1 MSAEDREPLSTT
13 LSPAP
18 VPAGAVFLSYASE
31 DADAAERMAT
41 ALASAGIQVWLD
53 KSELRG
59 GDAWDRQIRQQI
71 HDCRLFIALISA
83 HTEARDE
90 GYFRREWKLAVDRT
104 HDMAEKRTFI
114 VPVVVDGTSER
125 GASVP
130 DKFRELQWTR
140 LPGGDTPPAFVQRV
154 RRLLSPEAPSARVAR
169 PVSGLPTPV
178 RQPVASVA
186 GALRSKAP
194 VWVTSALLVGVLAYI
209 AVDKLWIQRHTPPP
223 TPSSISPAPTALR
236 APATAA
242 EFSPPPHSV
251 AVLPFVN
258 MSGDKD
264 QEYFSDGL
272 TEELLNSLT
281 RINELQVA
289 GRTSSFYFKGKD
301 VELGAIARKLNVADV
316 LEGSVRRSG
325 HRVRIT
331 AQLINAVT
339 GFHLWSE
346 TYDRDL
352 SDILKLQTE
361 IANAVTSALK
371 VTLLGDVAEKIEL
384 GGTRNPNALDAYL
397 RGQQFL
403 LDSEEDIEG
412 AIAAF
417 SDAIRLDPS
426 YALALAVR
434 SRALNDYATNFAT
447 TAAASR
453 EALDKAQADAHKAIA
468 LAPDLGESHLALALF
483 YETTLNFALAID
495 EYERALS
502 LSPGNVRTLWRFS
515 SFAVSMGRTEAGI
528 AAARR
533 AVVLDPLQWISRQRL
548 GWALY
553 SARRYPEAVSA
564 FKAGLALRPETP
576 SLHSGLGWNY
586 YTLGDFQNA
595 RASCERYPD
604 EPASQLCLAVT
615 YERLGRHADAETAL
629 AKSMT
634 KWSDTNAFLYALVYA
649 QWDDT
654 AKALEWLETALRLR
668 DPGLEALKVE
678 PSLDPLR
685 NEPRFQAIERKLK
698 FPN

>member
-1 MSAEDREPLSTT
+1 VTEPSQ
-13 LSPAP
+13 
-18 VPAGAVFLSYASE
+18 AVFLSYASQ
-31 DADAAERMAT
+31 DAEAAERICG
-41 ALASAGIQVWLD
+41 ALRTAGIEVWFD
-53 KSELRG
+53 QSELRG
-59 GDAWDRQIRQQI
+59 GDAWDRSIREQI
-71 HDCRLFIALISA
+71 HECRLFMPVISA
-83 HTEARDE
+83 STEARVE

-104 HDMAEKRTFI
+104 HDLSERVAFL
-114 VPVVVDGTSER
+114 VPVVIDATPER
-125 GASVP
+125 NADVP
-130 DKFRELQWTR
+130 DTFRHVQWTR
-140 LPGGDTPPAFVQRV
+140 LPGGETTPAFLDRIK
-154 RRLLSPEAPSARVAR
+154 RLLSPEPRAASKTAVGGGIAPALNRASSARGVKRALLAAVTAAVAGGAAYFAYER
-169 PVSGLPTPV
+169 PWTPKHTES
-178 RQPVASVA
+178 QAASSTASVNA
-186 GALRSKAP
+186 
-194 VWVTSALLVGVLAYI
+194 
-209 AVDKLWIQRHTPPP
+209 TP
-223 TPSSISPAPTALR
+223 
-236 APATAA
+236 AA
-242 EFSPPPHSV
+242 FNPPPHSV

-301 VELGAIARKLNVADV
+301 VDLGTIARKLNVADV

-352 SDILKLQTE
+352 SDILELQTE
-361 IANAVTSALK
+361 IANAVTSALQ

-397 RGQQFL
+397 RGQQSM
-403 LDSEEDIEG
+403 LDDEKDIKDTI
-412 AIAAF
+412 AIF

-434 SRALNDYATNFAT
+434 SRAFSDYARDSAAT
-447 TAAASR
+447 EAASR
-453 EALDKAQADAHKAIA
+453 EALDNAQADAHKAIA
-468 LAPDLGESHLALALF
+468 LAPDLGDSHLALALF
-483 YETTLNFALAID
+483 YETTLNFALATD

-515 SFAVSMGRTEAGI
+515 SFAAAMGRTEAGI

-533 AVVLDPLQWISRQRL
+533 AVVLDPLQWNSRTWL
-548 GWALY
+548 SWALY
-553 SARRYPEAVSA
+553 SARKYPEAISA
-564 FKAGLALRPETP
+564 LKEGLALRPDTP
-576 SLHSGLGWNY
+576 TLYSNLGWNY

-595 RASCERYPD
+595 RASCERYRD
-604 EPASQLCLAVT
+604 EPASQSCLAVT
-615 YERLGRHADAETAL
+615 YDRLGRHADAETAL
-629 AKSMT
+629 EKLRAKWGES
-634 KWSDTNAFLYALVYA
+634 NAFVYA
-649 QWDDT
+649 VVYTQWGNT
-654 AKALEWLETALRLR
+654 TKALEWLETALRRR
-668 DPGLEALKVE
+668 DPGLEMLKVE
-678 PSLDPLR
+678 PLLDPLR